1 MCSNIRINL
10 DKSIPN
16 TVPNTDSL
24 ALGTLAVGLD
34 SFERVTG
41 KKVAYCGECNRRVSW
56 DSTNK
61 PPRVCRKCGLEF
73 NWDRMHKRKVMI
85 CPVCKKK
92 YDLDDEFCE
101 QHFPAVRLENGYE

>member
-41 KKVAYCGECNRRVSW
+41 KKVAYCGECKRGKGYHGTLQVNLHACVENVDWSLIGI
-56 DSTNK
+56 
-61 PPRVCRKCGLEF
+61 VCTRGK
-73 NWDRMHKRKVMI
+73 
-85 CPVCKKK
+85 
-92 YDLDDEFCE
+92 
-101 QHFPAVRLENGYE
+101 

>member
-1 MCSNIRINL
+1 MSSNIRINL
-10 DKSIPN
+10 DKSIPS

-56 DSTNK
+56 DSTSK

-85 CPVCKKK
+85 CPVCKNK
-92 YDLDDEFCE
+92 YDLDDEFCG